1 MTKNEW
7 RSYFR
12 TQRAKLTQAEV
23 AYLSDAIIYRL
34 TTLSL
39 WEFKVYHVFLS
50 IEKNNEP
57 NTTRL
62 LNLLWGKEKKVVVS
76 CSDFTQGT
84 MQHFLLNRETDLQ
97 LNAFGIPE
105 PVNAPNFP
113 VLDIDVVFVPLLG
126 VDKLGNRLGYGKGFY
141 DRFLGECRPDT
152 LKVGLSFFD
161 PIEVF
166 QEVYPH
172 DIRLDYCVTPHGVYQ
187 F

>member
-7 RSYFR
+7 RRHFR
-12 TQRAKLTQAEV
+12 TQRAKLSKDEV
-23 AYLSDAIIYRL
+23 VRLSEAIIHRL
-34 TTLSL
+34 TGLYL
-39 WEFKVYHVFLS
+39 WDFKVYHVFLS

-57 NTTRL
+57 DTRYL
-62 LNLLWGKEKKVVVS
+62 LNWLWEKNKKVVVS
-76 CSDFTQGT
+76 RSDFTHGT
-84 MQHFLLNRETDLQ
+84 MQHFLLEKQTLLQ
-97 LNAFGIPE
+97 TNAYGITE
-105 PVNAPNFP
+105 PVDAPHFS
-113 VLDIDVVFVPLLG
+113 VTDIDVVFVPLLG
-126 VDKLGNRLGYGKGFY
+126 VDKQGNRLGYGKGFY

-161 PIEVF
+161 PVEVF